1 MTQMAHAMRGNSGNR
16 TSGTDAPFFDG
27 TQPCRE
33 IGSELFFP
41 EDAAEALKLKA
52 LVKPICR
59 SCQFSSPCL
68 KWALENYEVGI
79 WSGTTDSERQRI
91 RRKKKS

>member
-1 MTQMAHAMRGNSGNR
+1 MTQTAHAMRGASGKR
-16 TSGTDAPFFDG
+16 TSGTNAPFFDG

-33 IGSELFFP
+33 IGLDLFFP
-41 EDAAEALKLKA
+41 EDSSESLKLKE

-68 KWALENYEVGI
+68 EWAVENYEVGI